1 MRNMRERNS
10 DSNYVQRRNT
20 IILHKIS
27 HLNLLQMNR
36 LLSII
41 FVSLMIIVM
50 VQGYIMFPAKI
61 LLHDFEAKKIK
72 ANINKVDINPVLSAE
87 INSLKAQLVGL
98 VSGSIES
105 KLRTLEA
112 SIRSGKITSADLG
125 TIQDL
130 QNDVRVLKTYSE
142 TGAGRLIATN
152 NSLTTQ
158 NGSIASEKLMEEV
171 TQLKNLIYISLASC
185 GLMLAAIG
193 GIWLQNRIR
202 LGYDGSSH
210 KKHEKK
216 LLNK

>member
-41 FVSLMIIVM
+41 FVSLMIIIM
-50 VQGYIMFPAKI
+50 VLGYFMFPANS
-61 LLHDFEAKKIK
+61 LLHDFATKKIK

-130 QNDVRVLKTYSE
+130 QNDVKVLKTYSE

-171 TQLKNLIYISLASC
+171 TQLKSLIYISLASC